1 MYGLQRPWQL
11 IQRGRLVDQAKHAG
25 RYRQDWRSFLK
36 WALPLALVLLT
47 AGAVHTIG
55 YLRRRREVEQRR
67 LVERRLAEVTG
78 NLSAQNL

>member
-1 MYGLQRPWQL
+1 M
-11 IQRGRLVDQAKHAG
+11 
-25 RYRQDWRSFLK
+25 
-36 WALPLALVLLT
+36 ALVLLT